1 VLQLAIR
8 RLNGDIRRRRFDVFV
23 DRRTVDYVSVG
34 VVVDGGA
41 RRQFGVAQ
49 FRENLRHFCRWM
61 MCQSLWRC
69 STKMSETKT
78 IEENDKNKGGG
89 LDWVQ
94 KGQWSVP

>member
-1 VLQLAIR
+1 MLQLTIR

-23 DRRTVDYVSVG
+23 DRRTVDNVSVG

-49 FRENLRHFCRWM
+49 FRENLRHFRRWM

-69 STKMSETKT
+69 STKMSESKT
-78 IEENDKNKGGG
+78 IEESDKNRGRP
-89 LDWVQ
+89 
-94 KGQWSVP
+94 S